1 MDEKCTIKIPKN
13 DVTLTEPIKERFLRR
28 VKMDEKCTIKIPKND
43 VTLTEPIKERFL
55 RRVKSWQSLKLVLLK
70 LFLEE
75 CEGFMRPPAGT

>member
-1 MDEKCTIKIPKN
+1 
-13 DVTLTEPIKERFLRR
+13 
-28 VKMDEKCTIKIPKND
+28 MDEKCTIKIPKND